1 MFLSQENGESQPG
14 PAKGEKREEK
24 KEKEEDEE
32 EAFDG
37 AGAEDEE
44 GEKEEEEEDEGGE
57 DDEETEELEERE
69 VSCRS
74 SDDVL
79 GAREGGDEDS
89 FPSGHVGRGLGMFA
103 ESPGWR
109 SSSW

>member
-44 GEKEEEEEDEGGE
+44 GEKEEEEEDFPGMKLAPLAWQATLTKLASGRVRR
-57 DDEETEELEERE
+57 EL
-69 VSCRS
+69 
-74 SDDVL
+74 
-79 GAREGGDEDS
+79 
-89 FPSGHVGRGLGMFA
+89 
-103 ESPGWR
+103 
-109 SSSW
+109 